1 MAAPTP
7 TTPGS
12 QRPFDALD
20 AEWATLCWRHR
31 RSTVIAHWGRQHPA
45 LASVTRLGDVI
56 PPAGVDRRPY
66 CQALAVLAAS
76 GDDLAARALLQ
87 LLIPGL
93 VRLAA
98 RWRWQ
103 LDGMNA
109 AGWEVIARAGLHI
122 ARLADTEI
130 TSSIAGWLL
139 RSVERDLVDA
149 PDVPA
154 PAWPSTTPPA
164 TPRRCPG
171 TTRRHPPR
179 TPRSPARSCGAR
191 SLTPPAAAT
200 CPASPPASC
209 CFTPPGT
216 RCPSSPA
223 GPARRGPASTACATG
238 ATHNCAT
245 GSPSPA
251 DFGPALPARL
261 LGVRRTLASPALAHR
276 PLGGAPAGCRTWEL
290 PTERSV
296 T

>member
-1 MAAPTP
+1 MATPTP

-139 RSVERDLVDA
+139 RSVERDLVDDRRRARRSRAGLAVDDPTGDTA
-149 PDVPA
+149 PLSRHHQA
-154 PAWPSTTPPA
+154 PSAEDAALAGPLVWSA
-164 TPRRCPG
+164 LSDA
-171 TTRRHPPR
+171 TRRGDL
-179 TPRSPARSCGAR
+179 SSESARVVLLHAAGH
-191 SLTPPAAAT
+191 SLPEL
-200 CPASPPASC
+200 
-209 CFTPPGT
+209 
-216 RCPSSPA
+216 
-223 GPARRGPASTACATG
+223 ARRTGTSRASIY
-238 ATHNCAT
+238 
-245 GSPSPA
+245 
-251 DFGPALPARL
+251 RL
-261 LGVRRTLASPALAHR
+261 RDRGHAQLRDGLAIAS
-276 PLGGAPAGCRTWEL
+276 
-290 PTERSV
+290 
-296 T
+296 